1 MTPANETV
9 WTWQDL
15 GYFAGAILPSL
26 LVASF
31 VAGWLPADFA
41 AQSLLMQ
48 VVLYILLLSVLFG
61 LARVRHD
68 RELQVAANWTTR
80 FPGAWYYVLSGP
92 LLAILAV
99 AIAAALRTPEV
110 PNPVDLLTSGSVPLP
125 VVSLFAVALGPLF
138 EELFFRG
145 FLQPLLAAHWGP
157 RLGLLSASAGF
168 SLLHGVQYEWRWQY
182 LLILFIVGV
191 AFGRTR
197 QKTGSTAASF
207 MQHMFFN
214 LTMLIGELVKRA

>member
-15 GYFAGAILPSL
+15 GYFLGAILPSV

-31 VAGWLPADFA
+31 CARMLPADFA
-41 AQSLLMQ
+41 AQALVMQ
-48 VVLYILLLSVLFG
+48 VLLYVLLLSVLLG
-61 LARVRHD
+61 LARMRHE

-80 FPGAWYYVLSGP
+80 FPGVWYYVLSGP
-92 LLAILAV
+92 IIAILATALGV
-99 AIAAALRTPEV
+99 ALNTPPV
-110 PNPVDLLTSGSVPLP
+110 PNPIDMLTLGSVPLP
-125 VVSLFAVALGPLF
+125 IVSLFAVVLGPLF

-157 RLGLLSASAGF
+157 LLGLVSTSAGF
-168 SLLHGVQYEWRWQY
+168 SLLHGAQTEWHWQY
-182 LLILFIVGV
+182 LVILFLVGIVL
-191 AFGRTR
+191 GRAR

-207 MQHMFFN
+207 MLHMGYN
-214 LTMLIGELVKRA
+214 LTMLTAAIAQR